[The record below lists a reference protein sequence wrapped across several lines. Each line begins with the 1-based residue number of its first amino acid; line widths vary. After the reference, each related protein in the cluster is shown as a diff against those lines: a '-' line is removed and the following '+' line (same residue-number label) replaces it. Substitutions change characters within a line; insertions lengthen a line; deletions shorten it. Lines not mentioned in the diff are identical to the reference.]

1 MFCNIFSCIQLKLKD
16 PISQVDNTAERG
28 ARMKSVGVISSN
40 YLALFQHEEK
50 LVELAQESVERPGAY
65 EQLIQYFAE
74 YNQSFS
80 VPVSLEMKSNT
91 VGSMYDLF
99 KSQGLFISY
108 QVPILMEKEHDPT
121 STSYISEFT
130 SSSYSII
137 IYLMQCKCMTFVI
150 GK

>member
-1 MFCNIFSCIQLKLKD
+1 
-16 PISQVDNTAERG
+16 
-28 ARMKSVGVISSN
+28 MKSVGVISSN

-99 KSQGLFISY
+99 KSQGWFILAKS
-108 QVPILMEKEHDPT
+108 H
-121 STSYISEFT
+121 FW
-130 SSSYSII
+130 
-137 IYLMQCKCMTFVI
+137 
-150 GK
+150 